1 MGVFI
6 IVAIIGYII
15 VFFIAVFITR
25 AIFSIPKFL
34 KLQEAQ
40 LQIITELAKQQGV
53 KSEVIKSIY
62 DNCGVPARVETN
74 TETKQE

>member
-6 IVAIIGYII
+6 IVTII
-15 VFFIAVFITR
+15 VYVIAFIIAVFVTR

-34 KLQEAQ
+34 RLQEAQ

-53 KSEVIKSIY
+53 KNEVIQSIH
-62 DNCGVPARVETN
+62 DNCGVPLRVETN
-74 TETKQE
+74 NETKTE